1 MEYLDKET
9 FGILKTLKKQNP
21 DEKEEEAT
29 PQITEQ
35 KDETE
40 AKWSLIL

>member
-29 PQITEQ
+29 PQIIEPN
-35 KDETE
+35 ETE
-40 AKWSLIL
+40 AK